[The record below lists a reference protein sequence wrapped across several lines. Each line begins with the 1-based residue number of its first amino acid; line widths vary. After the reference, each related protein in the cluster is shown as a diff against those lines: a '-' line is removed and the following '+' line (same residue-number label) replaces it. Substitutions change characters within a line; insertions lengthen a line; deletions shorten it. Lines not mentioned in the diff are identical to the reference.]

1 MPRPKK
7 RGDEWLPAGVTRG
20 KSSYVLRYYVEGK
33 RREIPLCPLDAP
45 RSTVLK
51 RYEDFRSVGTVA
63 ANDTLKWLCDQYLK
77 SEQFKI
83 KKPNTQRDYRLC
95 YEQVVN
101 APLRNG
107 SKFGDVKYAAITTG
121 AVQKYIDSRHKAKT
135 RANRERSFLSIV
147 FAWGIR
153 RDLLKHNPV
162 KAAQGYSEQ
171 GRTLYVDQSAYDFV
185 YEQAKEAPWYIRPA
199 MEIAYLC
206 RMRSIEVFDLRRLDI
221 LDDGLDTRRT
231 KGSKDAVTL
240 WSPRL
245 RAAVDMCKAQ
255 QTGVASREYLFADRR
270 GQQITLKAFRTAW
283 GRLMRRAMKD
293 GLSQRFT
300 FHDLKARGVSN
311 VDGDKQAAS
320 GHRSAAMVARYDRK
334 KKRVEATE

>member
-7 RGDEWLPAGVTRG
+7 RGDEWMPTGVTPG
-20 KSSYVLRYYVEGK
+20 KSSYVYRYYVEGQRK
-33 RREIPLCPLDAP
+33 EIPLCPLDSP

-51 RYEDFRSVGTVA
+51 RYEDFRAVGAVA
-63 ANDTLKWLCDQYLK
+63 ANDTLKWLCDQYLQ
-77 SEQFKI
+77 SEQFRSR
-83 KKPNTQRDYRLC
+83 KPNTQRDYRLC

-107 SKFGDVKYAAITTG
+107 SKFGDVKFAAVTPG
-121 AVQKYIDSRHKAKT
+121 AVRKYMDRRADAPI
-135 RANRERSFLSIV
+135 RANREKSFISLVYSW
-147 FAWGIR
+147 ACE
-153 RDLLKHNPV
+153 RDIAKHNPGKGV
-162 KAAQGYSEQ
+162 RRFKETGS
-171 GRTLYVDQSAYDFV
+171 TVYVDQSAYDFV
-185 YEQAKEAPWYIRPA
+185 YEQAKESPWYIRPA

-206 RMRSIEVFDLRRLDI
+206 RMRSIEVFDLRRSDVLE
-221 LDDGLDTRRT
+221 DGLDTRRT

-245 RAAVDMCKAQ
+245 RAAVDVCKAQ
-255 QTGVASREYLFADRR
+255 QTGVASQYLFADRR
-270 GQQITLKAFRTAW
+270 GQQITLEAFRTAW
-283 GRLMRRAMKD
+283 GRLMRRAVKE

-320 GHRSAAMVARYDRK
+320 GHKSAAMVARYDRK